1 MSTPSVP
8 VGRTPVQARSRASV
22 EQILDA
28 AGLLLAERG
37 AAGFTMSDLADRAGV
52 AIGSLYRWF
61 PAQSSV
67 VLALAER
74 HMAAGRN
81 AAAEA
86 VAAADGAPDQQLEGA
101 LRAYLAWCDDR
112 LVVETMRAIR
122 ADPAL
127 RALDRADTQLAA
139 ETLTGL
145 AGLPPE
151 RTPVIGLAIDLAGHL
166 IIDLADRPPPERAAL
181 VDAFVELVRPTA
193 VLDPPSRS
201 APSEA
206 PSERRASGPT

>member
-1 MSTPSVP
+1 MSAPTVP
-8 VGRTPVQARSRASV
+8 VGRTPVQARSRAAV
-22 EQILDA
+22 EHILDT
-28 AGLLLAERG
+28 AGVLLAERG
-37 AAGFTMSDLADRAGV
+37 AADFTMSDLAERAGV

-67 VLALAER
+67 VQALAER
-74 HMAAGRN
+74 HMAAGRI

-86 VAAADGAPDQQLEGA
+86 VAAAEGAPDQQLEGA
-101 LRAYLAWCDDR
+101 LRAYLTWCEDR

-139 ETLTGL
+139 ETLVAL

-151 RTPVIGLAIDLAGHL
+151 RTAAIGLAIDLAGHL
-166 IIDLADRPPPERAAL
+166 IVDLADRPPAERATL
-181 VDAFVELVRPTA
+181 VDAFVDLVRPTA
-193 VLDPPSRS
+193 IVEPS
-201 APSEA
+201 
-206 PSERRASGPT
+206 